1 MAGWGRGKRNWRRH
15 LILLKNHERTKK
27 QREFGAEGGATQ
39 DTTDTQEEKAGSA
52 IAVEDGAPGAIGIAK
67 TFRGVVVNSRRG
79 AITQPHAVG
88 AGDRPD
94 GVG

>member
-1 MAGWGRGKRNWRRH
+1 MSEQ
-15 LILLKNHERTKK
+15 KNKESLELR
-27 QREFGAEGGATQ
+27 GGATQ